1 MTIGKRLASSYLVLL
16 GVLVLTVIVAVLRF
30 DSLTHSSREIIEGD
44 AARANLAGR
53 INMHAESAAGRLA
66 LLFVLEDR
74 DQRVATYKE
83 IDEHN
88 SRLTQTV
95 ELLKPLMTTANDAA
109 ALSRVNALR
118 IAYDTEFTATVES
131 LEGADRAEA
140 AARMAG
146 KTRSS
151 LNALLRETA
160 TLAQAQQDSMQA
172 RQAEA
177 VRSAEAAKWQIVGLG
192 IGALIIGL
200 IMAVRITAS
209 ITRPLSDAVTAAG
222 QIAAG
227 DLQQVIPKG
236 SNDEIGSMLDA
247 MEHMRKSLSEVIGTI
262 RHSAGDVSAAG
273 VNLRD
278 PAQLVQ
284 SGSSTQHALAAGI
297 QSSITEL
304 AEGIKN
310 MEHNVSG
317 TREQALKARDM
328 AKQGATDIAVAATEI
343 AQIAVTVSN
352 SARSVESL
360 AESARLVG
368 STVSVIKEIADQTN
382 LLALNASIEAARAGE
397 TGRGFAVVADEV
409 RKLANRTAEATREID
424 QVISAIATQTATAVA
439 DIDAGRTGM
448 DRGNELI
455 RSIVA
460 PLGELRDGAQASL
473 DSLEQLAAV
482 AHVQAGQSQ
491 AIASNASEIVLM
503 ASGNTGA
510 AEQVAAITADMQD
523 MALRLQASVDSFRT

>member
-1 MTIGKRLASSYLVLL
+1 MTIGKRLATSYLVLL
-16 GVLVLTVIVAVLRF
+16 GVLVITVAVSVLRF
-30 DSLTHSSREIIEGD
+30 ESLTHSSREIIEGD

-88 SRLTQTV
+88 ARLTESV
-95 ELLKPLMTTANDAA
+95 AALKPLMTAPGDES
-109 ALSRVNALR
+109 ALARVSLLR
-118 IAYDTEFTATVES
+118 SAYDTEFTATVEAIES
-131 LEGADRAEA
+131 GDRLDA

-146 KTRSS
+146 KTRTS
-151 LNALLRETA
+151 LNTLLAETA

-172 RQAEA
+172 RQMDA
-177 VRSAEAAKWQIVGLG
+177 VRSAESAKRQIIGLG
-192 IGALIIGL
+192 LGALIVGL
-200 IMAVRITAS
+200 IMALRITAS
-209 ITRPLSDAVTAAG
+209 ITGPLNSAVIAAG
-222 QIAAG
+222 QIASG
-227 DLQQVIPKG
+227 DLQHPIPR
-236 SNDEIGSMLDA
+236 SSHDEIGAMLEA
-247 MEHMRKSLSEVIGTI
+247 MEHMRKSLSTVIGTI
-262 RHSAGDVSAAG
+262 RHSAHDVSLAG
-273 VNLRD
+273 VSLRD
-278 PAQLVQ
+278 PAQQVHR
-284 SGSSTQHALAAGI
+284 GSTSQHALASGI
-297 QSSITEL
+297 QASITEL
-304 AEGIKN
+304 ADGIRE
-310 MEHNVSG
+310 MEHTVSS
-317 TREQALKARDM
+317 TREQAHKARNM
-328 AKQGATDIAVAATEI
+328 AKQGATDIALAAEEI
-343 AQIAVTVSN
+343 ARIALAVSN

-409 RKLANRTAEATREID
+409 RKLANRTADATREID

-455 RSIVA
+455 RSIVS

-491 AIASNASEIVLM
+491 AIASSAGEIVTM

-510 AEQVAAITADMQD
+510 AEHVAAITTGLQD
-523 MALRLQASVDSFRT
+523 MAQRLQTSVDRFHT